1 MKLLKTQKQL
11 NEEQSNNA
19 NVQLGAGW
27 TSIDEM
33 LPIDDYNNQFRLL
46 CYYPR
51 GNDVGSNYKIVWT
64 FNFKS
69 EIGVSHWMV
78 LPAPPACT

>member
-1 MKLLKTQKQL
+1 MTKDNLTTNAS
-11 NEEQSNNA
+11 NEAESPA
-19 NVQLGAGW
+19 FLVGAGW

-33 LPIDDYNNQFRLL
+33 LPIDEYDNQFRLL

>member
-1 MKLLKTQKQL
+1 MDNLQNNQKSDATPMGHDTLLC
-11 NEEQSNNA
+11 
-19 NVQLGAGW
+19 AGW
-27 TSIDEM
+27 TSVNEKQ
-33 LPIDDYNNQFRLL
+33 PIDDYGNQFRLL

-64 FNFKS
+64 FNFKH

-78 LPAPPACT
+78 LPSPPACT

>member
-1 MKLLKTQKQL
+1 MNKSLNNHKTDNGTKPVL
-11 NEEQSNNA
+11 C
-19 NVQLGAGW
+19 AGW
-27 TSIDEM
+27 TSIDEKQ
-33 LPIDDYNNQFRLL
+33 PIDDYDNQFRLL

>member
-1 MKLLKTQKQL
+1 MGNDNLK
-11 NEEQSNNA
+11 NESNNA
-19 NVQLGAGW
+19 NVLLCAGW
-27 TSIDEM
+27 TSIDESQ
-33 LPIDDYNNQFRLL
+33 PIDEYDNQFRLL

-64 FNFKS
+64 FNFKH